1 MAQKKNDM
9 KKPLIILAVVLVA
22 ALLAFLIYDEVKTG
36 GYVKELNQAI
46 NNTYDLQA
54 GSAVGHTYN
63 YAQDDAENS
72 SEVVRKTDFVR
83 SDDGITFHEQTGNE
97 DGTALVSDVFLR
109 PGEYYYLGED
119 AKWVRNE
126 IEEGLD
132 TRPYSMSGISREV
145 SSSQYKRVKEV
156 PIPEGFEG
164 DKAYQVVLTRQ
175 WIISNYQ
182 GDGGEPLDGS
192 IVYVIEYDGETPYVT
207 QVDQLL
213 NIRVTDEEGNKS
225 VQVVEE
231 VSQFTRGTTAD
242 GGDVQSALDTFYK
255 ENIEGNYVEA
265 ADLEAES
272 TDSDAQT
279 EDDLTVGSS
288 GEEMTVGSSEE

>member
-72 SEVVRKTDFVR
+72 SEVVRKADFVR

-109 PGEYYYLGED
+109 PGEYYWT
-119 AKWVRNE
+119 A
-126 IEEGLD
+126 
-132 TRPYSMSGISREV
+132 
-145 SSSQYKRVKEV
+145 
-156 PIPEGFEG
+156 
-164 DKAYQVVLTRQ
+164 RQ
-175 WIISNYQ
+175 
-182 GDGGEPLDGS
+182 
-192 IVYVIEYDGETPYVT
+192 T
-207 QVDQLL
+207 LL
-213 NIRVTDEEGNKS
+213 
-225 VQVVEE
+225 
-231 VSQFTRGTTAD
+231 
-242 GGDVQSALDTFYK
+242 
-255 ENIEGNYVEA
+255 
-265 ADLEAES
+265 
-272 TDSDAQT
+272 
-279 EDDLTVGSS
+279 
-288 GEEMTVGSSEE
+288 

>member
-1 MAQKKNDM
+1 
-9 KKPLIILAVVLVA
+9 
-22 ALLAFLIYDEVKTG
+22 
-36 GYVKELNQAI
+36 
-46 NNTYDLQA
+46 
-54 GSAVGHTYN
+54 
-63 YAQDDAENS
+63 
-72 SEVVRKTDFVR
+72 
-83 SDDGITFHEQTGNE
+83 
-97 DGTALVSDVFLR
+97 
-109 PGEYYYLGED
+109 
-119 AKWVRNE
+119 
-126 IEEGLD
+126 
-132 TRPYSMSGISREV
+132 MSGISREV

-242 GGDVQSALDTFYK
+242 GGEYRVHWIHSIKKTRRQLCRSSRPGSRIYRF
-255 ENIEGNYVEA
+255 GR
-265 ADLEAES
+265 
-272 TDSDAQT
+272 SDRR
-279 EDDLTVGSS
+279 
-288 GEEMTVGSSEE
+288 

>member
-1 MAQKKNDM
+1 MDFSN
-9 KKPLIILAVVLVA
+9 I
-22 ALLAFLIYDEVKTG
+22 
-36 GYVKELNQAI
+36 
-46 NNTYDLQA
+46 
-54 GSAVGHTYN
+54 
-63 YAQDDAENS
+63 
-72 SEVVRKTDFVR
+72 TD
-83 SDDGITFHEQTGNE
+83 
-97 DGTALVSDVFLR
+97 
-109 PGEYYYLGED
+109 
-119 AKWVRNE
+119 
-126 IEEGLD
+126 
-132 TRPYSMSGISREV
+132 
-145 SSSQYKRVKEV
+145 
-156 PIPEGFEG
+156 
-164 DKAYQVVLTRQ
+164 
-175 WIISNYQ
+175 NYQ

>member
-72 SEVVRKTDFVR
+72 SEVVRKADFVR

-126 IEEGLD
+126 KMCIRD
-132 TRPYSMSGISREV
+132 RCKSKRTRR
-145 SSSQYKRVKEV
+145 QDRNRFLRTFRKRRRYRKE
-156 PIPEGFEG
+156 
-164 DKAYQVVLTRQ
+164 
-175 WIISNYQ
+175 S
-182 GDGGEPLDGS
+182 
-192 IVYVIEYDGETPYVT
+192 
-207 QVDQLL
+207 
-213 NIRVTDEEGNKS
+213 
-225 VQVVEE
+225 
-231 VSQFTRGTTAD
+231 
-242 GGDVQSALDTFYK
+242 
-255 ENIEGNYVEA
+255 
-265 ADLEAES
+265 
-272 TDSDAQT
+272 
-279 EDDLTVGSS
+279 
-288 GEEMTVGSSEE
+288 